1 MLPYGKIGEKWYA
14 MGGVRSTVG
23 NPSLVE
29 ADSHVGGRFQQ
40 FASGIILWHSR
51 TGAFAVRGKILDQF
65 WASGYEARWGF
76 PMMDEAA
83 AKKSPTSGQVGQ
95 YQYFEKG
102 LFLWTPATGARA
114 VHGAIL
120 THFENTGR
128 EARYGY
134 PKGEEEAW
142 GSNGRRQVFEKG
154 TFYWNPQ
161 QGVFVQ

>member
-51 TGAFAVRGKILDQF
+51 TGAFAVRDKILDQF

-102 LFLWTPATGARA
+102 LFLWTPATNAHA
-114 VHGAIL
+114 VYGAIL
-120 THFENTGR
+120 TYFENNGR
-128 EARYGY
+128 ELVFGY
-134 PKGEEEAW
+134 PKGEEQAY
-142 GSNGRRQVFEKG
+142 GTNGRMQVFEKK
-154 TFYWNPQ
+154 TFYWTPER
-161 QGVFVQ
+161 GVWVQ